1 VRLKRLLYRL
11 KDAGSI
17 VQYILRTKTAESE
30 VPSSQTL
37 ELSQDLITLPGMVQ
51 VAFKLSQM
59 LLLRCQLY
67 VITMVLFRRITI
79 ILQKRTPIA

>member
-1 VRLKRLLYRL
+1 VRLKRLLYRH

-17 VQYILRTKTAESE
+17 VQYILRTKIAESE

-67 VITMVLFRRITI
+67 VIAMVLFRRITI